1 MAVKTKAERGANA
14 AVPFFRRAIEID
26 PKFAVAYAELG
37 VTYGDLAQASL
48 AAENLKKAYELRER
62 ASEAG
67 EAADYDLLLRIHHR
81 RTGKGS
87 SDLRTVDAKLSP

>member
-1 MAVKTKAERGANA
+1 MAQDSDSHVVTVQPSLEALKTYSMAVKTEAERGPNA

-48 AAENLKKAYELRER
+48 AAENLKKAYELRTDRE
-62 ASEAG
+62 
-67 EAADYDLLLRIHHR
+67 
-81 RTGKGS
+81 S
-87 SDLRTVDAKLSP
+87 S